1 MKTVM
6 HLAPLAHS
14 TKSIR
19 PDSAA
24 LLCALLGTLCAALAM
39 SPAHAAGPGAK
50 RPVPTVAVAPVFAV
64 TAIARERHP
73 ARVVSPAAL
82 SVTSRISGEV
92 TEVAFEEGA
101 AVAKNAVLYRL
112 DPVRYEAAVKS
123 ARAALADAKAQYD
136 WSKTNLARAK
146 ALWEKQ
152 AGTREAYDEAVKTGK
167 TAAAAVMEAEA
178 ALTLAED
185 DLRHTVIT
193 TPVAGRAG
201 VNAAPV
207 GTWVTAGSGALT
219 TVLATDPMRIRF
231 ALSMRDLAKTFGS
244 TAKLLENGAV
254 TVELA
259 DGTTLPQKARVKFLA
274 NAAAADTDTIDVYA
288 EIDNADGRLVA
299 GTTVAVI
306 LSAAAPEGAVGV
318 LPSAVQ
324 RDASGPWVW
333 VVAGS
338 RVEKRRVEVADV
350 SNDAAVVTAGLKLG
364 ETVVTEGAH
373 KPVDKGEV
381 KTVPDE
387 SAAGPRAAAMTLGKK
402 E

>member
-1 MKTVM
+1 M
-6 HLAPLAHS
+6 HHEPHAALSKSFRLAS
-14 TKSIR
+14 S
-19 PDSAA
+19 A
-24 LLCALLGTLCAALAM
+24 LLCALLGTLLA
-39 SPAHAAGPGAK
+39 SPVFNPAHAAGAGAK
-50 RPVPTVAVAPVFAV
+50 RPVPTVAVAPVFTVSTLAGV
-64 TAIARERHP
+64 RHP
-73 ARVVSPAAL
+73 ARVVSPAVL

-123 ARAALADAKAQYD
+123 ARAALADAKAEHD
-136 WSKTNLARAK
+136 WAKTNLTRAK
-146 ALWEKQ
+146 TLWEKQ
-152 AGTREAYDEAVKTGK
+152 AGTREAYDEAVKTEK

-185 DLRHTVIT
+185 DLKHTVIT

-207 GTWVTAGSGALT
+207 GTWVTTGSGALT

-244 TAKLLENGAV
+244 TAKLLESGAV
-254 TVELA
+254 AVELA
-259 DGTTLPQKARVKFLA
+259 DGTQLPEKARVKFLS

-288 EIDNADGRLVA
+288 EIGNADGRLVA
-299 GTTVAVI
+299 DTTVAVI
-306 LSAAAPEGAVGV
+306 LSGDAPAGAVGV

-324 RDASGPWVW
+324 RDADGPWVW
-333 VVAGS
+333 VVAGN

-350 SNDAAVVTAGLKLG
+350 TNDSAVVTGGLSLG

-387 SAAGPRAAAMTLGKK
+387 AAARLKPAPEAPGKTGK
-402 E
+402 EE